1 MHTQYKPLS
10 GMPWGCLLC
19 IGDGVEDGEQSCSVE
34 PSITLGAESC
44 GHWRGK
50 EVLEKQMR
58 WEVYC

>member
-1 MHTQYKPLS
+1 
-10 GMPWGCLLC
+10 MPWGCLLC

-58 WEVYC
+58 WEVSC